1 MSEPVSTDADAPS
14 GRRPMSSLQVAL
26 LTPPGRAALAVVG
39 IAGPGAV
46 AAVDRSFAAR
56 RGPPLATR
64 PDGAIAFGRW
74 RSRPADPGE
83 EVVVVRRRAEVVEVH
98 GHGGLAAPAAI
109 LASLIETG
117 AAAVSWQEW
126 MAGAG
131 GAPIEIEARAALAVA
146 GGPRAARIL
155 ARQLAGTLSSEIERI
170 GGLMAAGDGAA
181 AAAACGRL
189 ERAVRVGLRLV
200 RPWRVVLS
208 GPVNAGK
215 SSLANALAGHA
226 RSLVSPLPGTTRD
239 VVETRLVIEGWEI
252 DLVDTAGLRDGEAI
266 DPVEQAGIARARG
279 ARAEADLVLRVVES
293 TDAAL
298 PRLRTAADELIVV
311 TKADLLP
318 AGAALRPDAEA
329 TSAVTGAGVATLAAR
344 IAAALVPEERA
355 EPDLLAGAVPFTLRQ
370 VEEIRRLASPA
381 ARA

>member
-1 MSEPVSTDADAPS
+1 MHVDHDRPVRTASPGADLTPAS
-14 GRRPMSSLQVAL
+14 VAL

-39 IAGPGAV
+39 VVGE
-46 AAVDRSFAAR
+46 AAARLVDRSFAAR
-56 RGPPLATR
+56 RGTPATALE
-64 PDGAIAFGRW
+64 DGAIVVGTW
-74 RSRPADPGE
+74 RSDAGSAGE
-83 EVVVVRRRAEVVEVH
+83 ELVVVRRRRDLVEVH
-98 GHGGLAAPAAI
+98 CHGGVAASAAVI
-109 LASLIETG
+109 ASLARSGAET
-117 AAAVSWQEW
+117 VSWQEW
-126 MAGAG
+126 LVRSGQSTVEA
-131 GAPIEIEARAALAVA
+131 EARAAVAVA
-146 GGPRAARIL
+146 GGSKGAMIL
-155 ARQLAGTLSSEIERI
+155 ARQLAGALDREFERI
-170 GGLMAAGDGAA
+170 ATWRSHGDVVSASAAGARLLRAA
-181 AAAACGRL
+181 
-189 ERAVRVGLRLV
+189 RVGLRLV

-318 AGAALRPDAEA
+318 AGAALRPDAVA